1 MFVLHYYFGTKP
13 VIVIGLVFFIILSSI
28 FIAFFTFLYLI
39 IKKNMM
45 KNKSR
50 LLLLFL
56 MAFLGIGAIGGGGAL
71 ILAPDGEMLQ
81 MPLSML
87 EHSPFNNFLIP
98 GIILFTVLG
107 ISPFLLIFFLIK
119 KPEFRIAEFL
129 NIYKDMHWSWT
140 FTIYLSFALII
151 WLQVEMLML
160 KDVHWLH
167 AFYMFFA
174 VLLLLVSLLPS
185 IRNQY
190 KIKDKQH
197 D

>member
-1 MFVLHYYFGTKP
+1 
-13 VIVIGLVFFIILSSI
+13 
-28 FIAFFTFLYLI
+28 
-39 IKKNMM
+39 MM

-71 ILAPDGEMLQ
+71 ILAPDGERLQ
-81 MPLSML
+81 MPLSLL
-87 EHSPFNNFLIP
+87 ENSPFDNFLIP

-107 ISPFLLIFFLIK
+107 IFPFLLILCLIK
-119 KPEFRIAEFL
+119 KPEFKIAEFL

>member
-1 MFVLHYYFGTKP
+1 
-13 VIVIGLVFFIILSSI
+13 
-28 FIAFFTFLYLI
+28 
-39 IKKNMM
+39 MM

-50 LLLLFL
+50 SLLLFL